1 VTAAPPRARHTRLA
15 SRTAPRKPPLDA
27 RQRRQAAQLPGQGR
41 AGENYAADLVT
52 RTPEPDREGHMDRQI
67 CISLHPSPARSQPR
81 VLGDAAGGVTF
92 LLSRAVVYAEQLLTS
107 DIRLSGAG
115 DFIGTRMCR
124 TDSGIIWLAESA
136 SPSTE
141 WPAAGLGQG
150 GGGERRSLAVPP
162 GPDLRPGSGHPSV
175 ASISFPAY
183 VGDVDHSGEA
193 GVAGDRHV
201 TVVPGRH
208 DLGRVTDAW
217 RGAEGQAVVITASP
231 QTSLTSFLS
240 AIARAMSASV
250 MMPTG

>member
-1 VTAAPPRARHTRLA
+1 MPDSAA
-15 SRTAPRKPPLDA
+15 KPP
-27 RQRRQAAQLPGQGR
+27 
-41 AGENYAADLVT
+41 
-52 RTPEPDREGHMDRQI
+52 
-67 CISLHPSPARSQPR
+67 SSPARAGPEKTTLPTSSPGHPNRTGKGIWTGKSVYPYTHRRRGSQPR
-81 VLGDAAGGVTF
+81 VLGDSAGGVTF